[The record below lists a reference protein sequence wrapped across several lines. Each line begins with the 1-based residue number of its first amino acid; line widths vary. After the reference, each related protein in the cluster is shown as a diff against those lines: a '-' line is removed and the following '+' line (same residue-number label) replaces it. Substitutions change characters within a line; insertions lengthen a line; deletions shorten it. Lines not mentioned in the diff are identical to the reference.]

1 MLVPSP
7 GATAAQRQQQHF
19 PSHIQQPSILRTTIH
34 FAFLQLHIVRV
45 VSWFHLAWEW
55 AVISQLPT
63 GTLSRASCTS
73 LQFALEP
80 AIGWHDP
87 WADWYCSGIPQHATG
102 RDGPRTCGVVG
113 YFPGA
118 EIPPPQINFRLND
131 RIEFDRPGKYKIS
144 VTCRTE
150 FRKPQ
155 EVLDDPYGDRKSAV
169 DITLVTEAVEVDVLP
184 EAANVASFASDAI
197 ILLQSHFRDDDPW
210 SFSPDST
217 PFPEWTQYSHSEV
230 VVPLLTQFYEQNS
243 NVARRGLIASPH
255 RKLVAQS
262 MEKELVDP

>member
-19 PSHIQQPSILRTTIH
+19 PSHIQQPSILRITIH

-45 VSWFHLAWEW
+45 VSWFHLVWEW

-87 WADWYCSGIPQHATG
+87 WADWYYSGIPQHATG

-113 YFPGA
+113 YLPGA

-131 RIEFDRPGKYKIS
+131 RIEFR
-144 VTCRTE
+144 
-150 FRKPQ
+150 
-155 EVLDDPYGDRKSAV
+155 
-169 DITLVTEAVEVDVLP
+169 
-184 EAANVASFASDAI
+184 
-197 ILLQSHFRDDDPW
+197 
-210 SFSPDST
+210 
-217 PFPEWTQYSHSEV
+217 
-230 VVPLLTQFYEQNS
+230 
-243 NVARRGLIASPH
+243 
-255 RKLVAQS
+255 
-262 MEKELVDP
+262 

>member
-1 MLVPSP
+1 M
-7 GATAAQRQQQHF
+7 
-19 PSHIQQPSILRTTIH
+19 
-34 FAFLQLHIVRV
+34 
-45 VSWFHLAWEW
+45 
-55 AVISQLPT
+55 
-63 GTLSRASCTS
+63 
-73 LQFALEP
+73 
-80 AIGWHDP
+80 
-87 WADWYCSGIPQHATG
+87 
-102 RDGPRTCGVVG
+102 G

-217 PFPEWTQYSHSEV
+217 PFPEWTQYSHKALPGNAPLTEAEV
-230 VVPLLTQFYEQNS
+230 D
-243 NVARRGLIASPH
+243 ARYSDLGALM
-255 RKLVAQS
+255 RKLKLKIVNVLPYDEYGRCKDARS
-262 MEKELVDP
+262 DGEKRSF